1 MADPVTAADANV
13 DAPEVNVVTVVT
25 PALTKPNVVCSVT
38 FRVDDRA
45 VAPPTVRSPVTSA
58 VVLNCAAAFAV
69 NTPSTVEVPATV
81 RFVPTAAALVT
92 SSVETVEIPA
102 VTVSSAV

>member
-1 MADPVTAADANV
+1 M
-13 DAPEVNVVTVVT
+13 
-25 PALTKPNVVCSVT
+25 VCSVT
-38 FRVDDRA
+38 SRVDVRA

-58 VVLNCAAAFAV
+58 VVLKCAAAFAV
-69 NTPSTVEVPATV
+69 NIPSTVEVPATV
-81 RFVPTAAALVT
+81 RFAPTAAAPVT